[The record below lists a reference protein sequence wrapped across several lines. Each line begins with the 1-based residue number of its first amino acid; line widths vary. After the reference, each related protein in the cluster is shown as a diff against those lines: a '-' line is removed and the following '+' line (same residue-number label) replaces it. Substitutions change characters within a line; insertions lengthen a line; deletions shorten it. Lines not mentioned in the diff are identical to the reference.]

1 MRKSTAFLSILC
13 ALFAGTVFVF
23 LLSPAKNSSFSFGG
37 FGNNTTYS
45 RHYLNESDEDGKTQT
60 V

>member
-13 ALFAGTVFVF
+13 ALFAGTVFGF

-37 FGNNTTYS
+37 FGNNTTYNY
-45 RHYLNESDEDGKTQT
+45 HYLNKSEEDDGI
-60 V
+60 